1 MGIKTTGAE
10 IKRFYLDDAFWT
22 EGVWH
27 KDEEIEVNGSPLSED
42 LGIVD
47 LPDDAIVKIAG
58 GAVIG
63 LPGCEND
70 GPSFESFFKK
80 WLRTQNTT
88 AFVVECDKDKEG
100 AVRAAIRAAVGRIK

>member
-1 MGIKTTGAE
+1 MSIKTTGAE

-27 KDEEIEVNGSPLSED
+27 KDEEIEVNGSPLSAD
-42 LGIVD
+42 LGILD
-47 LPDDAIVKIAG
+47 LRDDAIVKIAG

-80 WLRTQNTT
+80 WLRTQNKVL
-88 AFVVECDKDKEG
+88 FVVECDKDKEG
-100 AVRAAIRAAVGRIK
+100 AVRAAIARATGEQL